1 MKLSYEVKKNSD
13 GKKLGMGNIK
23 TMTKVVIN
31 SNDKLWNSSKMI
43 VLDKKL
49 LPMES
54 NKMSDLLMNIFG
66 KVRDVILAEVSEEYY
81 TKKDNLNLEFKFVKF
96 SKKESKLITE
106 AAEKIK
112 RDLIENDLHDREQ
125 YEIKNRICEF
135 LIKEQKRMEDI
146 ILPEILIQNNKK
158 CDNGKF
164 TNDLGCIIDDIRFV
178 KSSLSNDNISN
189 TFWVVYSII
198 ENDIIHTREF
208 LFKTDKE
215 NITIDDC
222 RELILNDSNKM
233 KININNLSEKLQDI
247 IHELDSSDNDILF
260 LEDLSIMSLA
270 KLVIEI
276 DKFNLSEAFDFSE
289 YKTDSITVF
298 PHLLELVEM

>member
-1 MKLSYEVKKNSD
+1 MKLRYEVRKNSD
-13 GKKLGMGNIK
+13 GKKLERGYIK
-23 TMTKVVIN
+23 TMKKFSIN
-31 SNDKLWNSSKMI
+31 SNDKLCNGCKMI
-43 VLDKKL
+43 VLNKKL

-81 TKKDNLNLEFKFVKF
+81 TKKDNLDLEFKFVKF
-96 SKKESKLITE
+96 SKKESNLITE

-135 LIKEQKRMEDI
+135 LITEHDRMKGI
-146 ILPEILIQNNKK
+146 ILPEILIQDNKK
-158 CDNGKF
+158 CDIDNGKF
-164 TNDLGCIIDDIRFV
+164 TNDLGHIIDDVRFV
-178 KSSLSNDNISN
+178 KSSLSNDI
-189 TFWVVYSII
+189 FWVLYSII
-198 ENDIIHTREF
+198 ENDTTHTREF

-215 NITIDDC
+215 EITIDDC

-233 KININNLSEKLQDI
+233 KININNLSEKLQEI

-270 KLVIEI
+270 KLVVEI